1 MSASVVF
8 LVILVVSLG
17 VFASSVV
24 RIVRELRIGKSEN
37 RFDHVPA
44 RLRTTLRVALGQ
56 SKILREPFAGILHV
70 LIFWG
75 FLVLLLAVLESIGEG
90 LFSGFSLSFLGPF
103 HQPLVL
109 LQEVFTA
116 LVIVAVMGSLVRRTV
131 IRPKRLEVD
140 THGKID
146 ATIILV
152 LILCVMV
159 STVGQNAARIALEG
173 AEGAWGRILSAR
185 VAPAFDSSDPASV
198 QTWYAAFWWLHMV
211 LVLVFLNYLP
221 HSKHLHVLTSI
232 PNVYFSSLRPRGE
245 LKALDLEAENVETF
259 GAADVEHL
267 SWKQLLDGYTC
278 TECGRCTAS
287 CPANITGKLL
297 SPRKI
302 IMDVRDRLKEKG
314 PLVLAGTKQADIQG
328 SVGKNSLEKTILH
341 DYITPEELFACTT
354 CMACVQECPVAIEHV
369 GTIVDFRRNL
379 VLMESAFPPEVQ
391 TVFRNLESNF
401 TPWAFS
407 SSSRADWA
415 EGCDVA
421 RMADVGSA
429 DVLFWVGC
437 AGSYDSRYVKVSR
450 AVARLLKSANVNFAI
465 LGTEEKCNGDAARR
479 IGNEY
484 LAQTLMKENIETL
497 KKYRFKK
504 ILTACP
510 HCFNTLKNEY
520 PQFGPAYNVVHH
532 TDFLLNL
539 VREGRLSAEQPV
551 PSAVTYHDSCYLGR
565 YNDIYDSPRGAL
577 TSVPGLRL
585 VEMERTRSRGF
596 CCGAGGGRMWMEEKT
611 GKRVNVERTEEALR
625 TKADTVGTACP
636 FCMTMLTDGLKEKD
650 PSGAVK
656 VKDIAEILLE
666 SVEGN
671 DQAAAVRR
679 PS

>member
-1 MSASVVF
+1 
-8 LVILVVSLG
+8 
-17 VFASSVV
+17 
-24 RIVRELRIGKSEN
+24 
-37 RFDHVPA
+37 
-44 RLRTTLRVALGQ
+44 
-56 SKILREPFAGILHV
+56 
-70 LIFWG
+70 
-75 FLVLLLAVLESIGEG
+75 
-90 LFSGFSLSFLGPF
+90 
-103 HQPLVL
+103 
-109 LQEVFTA
+109 
-116 LVIVAVMGSLVRRTV
+116 
-131 IRPKRLEVD
+131 
-140 THGKID
+140 
-146 ATIILV
+146 
-152 LILCVMV
+152 
-159 STVGQNAARIALEG
+159 
-173 AEGAWGRILSAR
+173 
-185 VAPAFDSSDPASV
+185 
-198 QTWYAAFWWLHMV
+198 
-211 LVLVFLNYLP
+211 
-221 HSKHLHVLTSI
+221 
-232 PNVYFSSLRPRGE
+232 
-245 LKALDLEAENVETF
+245 
-259 GAADVEHL
+259 
-267 SWKQLLDGYTC
+267 
-278 TECGRCTAS
+278 
-287 CPANITGKLL
+287 
-297 SPRKI
+297 
-302 IMDVRDRLKEKG
+302 
-314 PLVLAGTKQADIQG
+314 
-328 SVGKNSLEKTILH
+328 
-341 DYITPEELFACTT
+341 
-354 CMACVQECPVAIEHV
+354 MACVQECPVAIEHV

-437 AGSYDSRYVKVSR
+437 AGSYDSRYMKVSR

-671 DQAAAVRR
+671 DQAASA
-679 PS
+679 